1 MDQIS
6 ITDDDVRAARHGY
19 YASLSYVDERIG
31 EVLAAFRACGLA
43 DDAVVILTSDH
54 GDFLGE
60 HGLFYKMSFREH
72 AAHVP
77 FVVSAPGCFSPARVR
92 EPVSLV
98 DLGPTL
104 LDLARPGLSDEIVA
118 PVDGRSVVP
127 LLEGG
132 TDPERT
138 VVGEFLAETV
148 LAPMVMIRRGRW
160 KLIHTPTDPDQLF
173 DVEDDPLELVNLAG
187 SPEHDEVLREL
198 LDEVAGRWDLD
209 ELDRDVR
216 ASQQARLTVFNAL
229 QTGATYPWDF
239 QPLRVAAKQY
249 TRNTMD
255 VAVRDQQSRFPP
267 VS

>member
-1 MDQIS
+1 
-6 ITDDDVRAARHGY
+6 
-19 YASLSYVDERIG
+19 
-31 EVLAAFRACGLA
+31 
-43 DDAVVILTSDH
+43 VVILTSDH

-77 FVVSAPGCFSPARVR
+77 LVVTGLGRFAPGRAH

-98 DLGPTL
+98 DVAPTL
-104 LDLARPGLSDEIVA
+104 LDIARPGFAHEVAA
-118 PVDGRSVVP
+118 PVDGRSLVT
-127 LLEGG
+127 LLEGAAEP
-132 TDPERT
+132 DRT
-138 VVGEFLAETV
+138 VVGEYLAETV

-173 DVEDDPLELVNLAG
+173 DVDDDPLELVNLAG
-187 SPEHDEVLREL
+187 SPEHEPVLREL
-198 LDEVAGRWDLD
+198 LDEVGRRWDLD
-209 ELDRDVR
+209 AVDRDVR
-216 ASQQARLTVFNAL
+216 ASQQARLTVFQAL

-239 QPLRVAAKQY
+239 QPSRVAAKQY

-267 VS
+267 AS